1 MYDAATVTA
10 VATDGSHYCEFCGKV
25 IREGERFRFSAA
37 LDDGEFYTQYLC
49 QVCGR
54 MWDEASR
61 EADGEPVTE
70 YDVIENLCDEYCNA
84 CTHECP
90 PPEKMRVKSQCP
102 IIRAHYGEA
111 EDKVKNYG
119 YWYGRESGEGSSGV
133 YDGFATREEAKS
145 SATSDADDYPG
156 ETCFTAL
163 MVPPEEW
170 LDPEG
175 VGESMEHAL
184 RNIVYAE
191 VDEEYDPVD
200 WLSDDEHKLLGKM
213 VIEFFASRGKFT
225 ASAAMPF
232 DIEKLDS

>member
-10 VATDGSHYCEFCGKV
+10 VATDGSHYCEFCGEA
-25 IREGERFRFSAA
+25 IQEGEHFRFSAA
-37 LDDGEFYTQYLC
+37 LDDGEFCTQYLC

-61 EADGEPVTE
+61 LNDGEPVTGR
-70 YDVIENLCDEYCNA
+70 DVYKHLSAEYCA
-84 CTHECP
+84 DCTSHCP
-90 PPEKMRVKSQCP
+90 TQMMRKSRCHH
-102 IIRAHYGEA
+102 IRVHYGEA
-111 EDKVKNYG
+111 EDRKKNYG
-119 YWYGRESGEGSSGV
+119 YWYGEEDEPRNVVAGFETREGAARYAKIDADEHSGEAC
-133 YDGFATREEAKS
+133 Y
-145 SATSDADDYPG
+145 
-156 ETCFTAL
+156 TAY
-163 MVPPEEW
+163 MASPDEW

-200 WLSDDEHKLLGKM
+200 WLSDDEYKLLGKM
-213 VIEFFASRGKFT
+213 VIEFFASRGKFN
-225 ASAAMPF
+225 ASASMLF

>member
-10 VATDGSHYCEFCGKV
+10 VATDGSHYCEFCGEA
-25 IREGERFRFSAA
+25 IQEGEHFRFSAVM
-37 LDDGEFYTQYLC
+37 DDGDFYTQHLC

-61 EADGEPVTE
+61 EADGEPVTGR
-70 YDVIENLCDEYCNA
+70 DVYKHLSAEYCA
-84 CTHECP
+84 DCTSHCP
-90 PPEKMRVKSQCP
+90 TQMMRKSRCHD
-102 IIRAHYGEA
+102 IRVHYGEA

-145 SATSDADDYPG
+145 SATSDADDHPG

-213 VIEFFASRGKFT
+213 VIEFFASHGKFT

>member
-25 IREGERFRFSAA
+25 IREGERFQFSAA
-37 LDDGEFYTQYLC
+37 LDDGEFCTQYLC

-111 EDKVKNYG
+111 EDRKKNYG
-119 YWYGRESGEGSSGV
+119 YWYGEEDEPRNVVAGFETREGAARYAKIDADEHSGEAC
-133 YDGFATREEAKS
+133 Y
-145 SATSDADDYPG
+145 
-156 ETCFTAL
+156 TAR
-163 MVPPEEW
+163 MASPDEW
-170 LDPEG
+170 LDPIY
-175 VGESMEHAL
+175 VGLQAENSL
-184 RNIVYAE
+184 REAVHEEI
-191 VDEEYDPVD
+191 DETVKPVVR
-200 WLSDDEHKLLGKM
+200 LSDKERHVLGDM
-213 VIEFFASRGKFT
+213 VLAFFASRGKFN

-232 DIEKLDS
+232 DIEELDS